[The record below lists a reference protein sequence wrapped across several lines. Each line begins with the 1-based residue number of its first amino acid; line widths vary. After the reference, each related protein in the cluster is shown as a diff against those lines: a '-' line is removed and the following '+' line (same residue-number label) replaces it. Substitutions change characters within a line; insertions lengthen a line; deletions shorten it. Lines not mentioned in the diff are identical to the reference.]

1 MHDLKAL
8 RDNPAFYDA
17 GWARR
22 GLEPQ
27 TPAILEIDAR
37 LRAAKSKRMDAEA
50 IRNSSSK
57 AIGAAKAQKNEAEAT
72 RLMAEVAAAKVMMEE
87 ATAEEIIAQ
96 KELDTIIHAL
106 PNLPDTTVPDGEDE
120 AGNVEEKRWG
130 NVRNFAFTPKDHVAL
145 GEGLGLMDFE
155 GAARMS
161 GSRFVVLKGGL
172 ARLERALGQFMLDQH
187 VDKNGYSETN
197 APMLVRDHAMFGT
210 GQLPKFEEDLFK
222 IAGSLDSLTS
232 ATDTFDAGLKKTEK
246 FAGVVASIERSG
258 VDLVSRFIA
267 QLKGRKF
274 SSRSAQFLNNDES
287 ILFQSFLPLT
297 DAFVAECTKG
307 AEAFRTEIAEGRK
320 EIIELRMK
328 SEQVK
333 KEGVGRH
340 WLIPT
345 SEVSLTNIIR
355 EQILEDE
362 SLPRRMTALSPCFRA
377 EAGSAGRDT
386 RGMIRQ
392 HQFWKVELVSV
403 TAPET
408 SVEEHLRMT
417 ACAEGILEALNLPY
431 RRMLLCTGDMG
442 FSAQRTYDLEV
453 WLPGQNDGTGAYR
466 EISSCSNCGD
476 FQARR
481 MDTRTRPKGEKATRF
496 VHTLNGS
503 GLAVGR
509 TLVAVLENYQDA
521 DGSITVPEVLL
532 PYMGGVTVIS
542 A

>member
-22 GLEPQ
+22 GLSAQ

-37 LRAAKSKRMDAEA
+37 LRSAKSQRMDAEA
-50 IRNSSSK
+50 IRNSASK

-72 RLMAEVAAAKVMMEE
+72 RLMEEVAAAKVMMEE
-87 ATAEEIIAQ
+87 ANAEEIVAQ

-106 PNLPDTTVPDGEDE
+106 PNLPDATVPEGADE

-130 NVRNFAFTPKDHVAL
+130 NVRNFAFTPKDHVAI

-197 APMLVRDHAMFGT
+197 APILVRDHAMFGT

-222 IAGSLDSLTS
+222 T
-232 ATDTFDAGLKKTEK
+232 TD
-246 FAGVVASIERSG
+246 
-258 VDLVSRFIA
+258 
-267 QLKGRKF
+267 GRY
-274 SSRSAQFLNNDES
+274 
-287 ILFQSFLPLT
+287 I
-297 DAFVAECTKG
+297 
-307 AEAFRTEIAEGRK
+307 
-320 EIIELRMK
+320 
-328 SEQVK
+328 
-333 KEGVGRH
+333 
-340 WLIPT
+340 IPT
-345 SEVSLTNIIR
+345 SEVSVTNIVR

-362 SLPRRMTALSPCFRA
+362 SLPRRMTALSPCFRS

-403 TAPET
+403 TTPET
-408 SVEEHLRMT
+408 SDEEHLRMT
-417 ACAEGILEALNLPY
+417 QCAEGILEALNLSY

-453 WLPGQNDGTGAYR
+453 WLPGQNDGEGAYR

-509 TLVAVLENYQDA
+509 TLVAVLENYQNE
-521 DGSITVPEVLL
+521 DGSVTVPEVLL
-532 PYMGGVTVIS
+532 PYMGGVSVIS

>member
-8 RDNPAFYDA
+8 RDNPAHYDA

-22 GLEPQ
+22 GVSAQ

-37 LRAAKSKRMDAEA
+37 LRAAKSKRMDGEA
-50 IRNSSSK
+50 IRNSASK

-72 RLMAEVAAAKVMMEE
+72 RLMEEVARAKVMMEE
-87 ATAEEIIAQ
+87 GSAEEIIAQ

-106 PNLPDTTVPDGEDE
+106 PNLPDVSVPPGEDE

-130 NVRNFAFTPKDHVAL
+130 AQRNFAFTPKDHVAL
-145 GEGLGLMDFE
+145 GEALGLMDFE

-197 APMLVRDHAMFGT
+197 APILVRDHAMFGT

-222 IAGSLDSLTS
+222 T
-232 ATDTFDAGLKKTEK
+232 TD
-246 FAGVVASIERSG
+246 
-258 VDLVSRFIA
+258 
-267 QLKGRKF
+267 GRY
-274 SSRSAQFLNNDES
+274 
-287 ILFQSFLPLT
+287 I
-297 DAFVAECTKG
+297 
-307 AEAFRTEIAEGRK
+307 
-320 EIIELRMK
+320 
-328 SEQVK
+328 
-333 KEGVGRH
+333 
-340 WLIPT
+340 IPT
-345 SEVSLTNIIR
+345 SEVSVTNIVR

-362 SLPRRMTALSPCFRA
+362 TLPRRMTALSPCFRS

-403 TAPET
+403 TTPET
-408 SVEEHLRMT
+408 SDDEHLRMT
-417 ACAEGILEALNLPY
+417 ACAEGILEALNLPF

-453 WLPGQNDGTGAYR
+453 WLPGQNDGEGAYR

-481 MDTRTRPKGEKATRF
+481 MDTRTRPKGEKTTRF

-509 TLVAVLENYQDA
+509 TLVAVLENYQNE

-532 PYMGGVTVIS
+532 PYMGGVTLIAS
-542 A
+542 